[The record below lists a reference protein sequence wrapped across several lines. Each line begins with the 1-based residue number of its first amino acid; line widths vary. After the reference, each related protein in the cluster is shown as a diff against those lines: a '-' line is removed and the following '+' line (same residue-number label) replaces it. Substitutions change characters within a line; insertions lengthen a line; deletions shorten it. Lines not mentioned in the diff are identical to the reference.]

1 MGGQER
7 RVLAESVGMRER
19 GHEVWIA
26 TPPGG
31 ALADRAAEVGI
42 EVIPMSFRRRS
53 LPWSALNVASLVRRV
68 RPDVVN
74 SHSSADS
81 WAVALAGR
89 MGPRP
94 RALVRSRHISAG
106 VAPGPLHRFLYG
118 QADHLITTGETI
130 RRDLAAS
137 GLVPLERSTSIPT
150 GVDPDRFA
158 PNAAGRTEAR
168 RKLGLDG
175 TGPVIGVVAYLR
187 PDKGHQVLL
196 RAMPEIV
203 RQQPDC
209 VLLVVGDGSQRSVLE
224 SMTVDYG
231 LEARVRFLGARE
243 DIPAVL
249 CALDVFCLP
258 SIRNEGV
265 PQSVLQASA
274 AGLPV
279 VSTAVGGIP
288 EAVIEGKTGIVVPP
302 GDARSLAEALAALL
316 ADPECRDRMGHAG
329 RRHVKDVFSLREML
343 DRTESAY
350 EEALLAGAADGR
362 GRRVTGVN

>member
-1 MGGQER
+1 M
-7 RVLAESVGMRER
+7 LAESVGMRER

-26 TPPGG
+26 TPPRG
-31 ALADRAAEVGI
+31 ALANRAAELGI
-42 EVIPMSFRRRS
+42 DVIPVSFSRRS
-53 LPWSALNVASLVRRV
+53 LPRSVLNVASLVRHV
-68 RPDVVN
+68 RPDVLN

-89 MGPRP
+89 IGPRP
-94 RALVRSRHISAG
+94 WALVRSRHISAG
-106 VAPGPLHRFLYG
+106 VAPGPLHRFLYA

-150 GVDPDRFA
+150 GVDPDRFT

-168 RKLGLDG
+168 RKLGLNS

-209 VLLVVGDGSQRSVLE
+209 VLLVVGDGSQRCALE
-224 SMTVDYG
+224 SMTVDHG
-231 LEARVRFLGARE
+231 LEARVKFLGARE
-243 DIPAVL
+243 DIPDVL
-249 CALDVFCLP
+249 SALDVFCLP
-258 SIRNEGV
+258 SVRNEGV
-265 PQSVLQASA
+265 PQSVLQAGA

-288 EAVIEGKTGIVVPP
+288 EAVIDGKTGIVVPP
-302 GDARSLAEALAALL
+302 GDAQSLAEALTALL
-316 ADPECRDRMGHAG
+316 ADPESRDRMGRAG
-329 RRHVKDVFSLREML
+329 RRHVQDVFSLGEML

-350 EEALLAGAADGR
+350 EAALLVGAADGR
-362 GRRVTGVN
+362 SQLGTGMD

>member
-1 MGGQER
+1 M
-7 RVLAESVGMRER
+7 LAESVGMRER

-31 ALADRAAEVGI
+31 DLANRAADAGI
-42 EVIPMSFRRRS
+42 DVILVSFRRRS
-53 LPWSALNVASLVRRV
+53 LPRSALKVASLVRRI
-68 RPDVVN
+68 RPDVLN

-89 MGPRP
+89 IGPRP
-94 RALVRSRHISAG
+94 RALIRSRHISAS
-106 VAPGPLHRFLYG
+106 VAPGPLHSFLYG
-118 QADHLITTGETI
+118 QADYLITTGEII

-158 PNAAGRTEAR
+158 PNAEGRTKAR

-175 TGPVIGVVAYLR
+175 TGPVIGVVAFLR

-209 VLLVVGDGSQRSVLE
+209 VLLVVGDGSQRSALE
-224 SMTVDYG
+224 SMTAAHSI
-231 LEARVRFLGARE
+231 EASVRFLGARE
-243 DIPAVL
+243 DIPDVL
-249 CALDVFCLP
+249 SALDVFCLP
-258 SIRNEGV
+258 SVRNEGV
-265 PQSVLQASA
+265 PQSVLQAGA

-279 VSTAVGGIP
+279 VATAVGGIP
-288 EAVIEGKTGIVVPP
+288 EAVIDGKTGIVVPP
-302 GDARSLAEALAALL
+302 GDPHSLAEALVALL
-316 ADPECRDRMGHAG
+316 ADPESRDRMGHAG

-350 EEALLAGAADGR
+350 EEALLAGAAHGR
-362 GRRVTGVN
+362 GRRVRGVN

>member
-1 MGGQER
+1 M
-7 RVLAESVGMRER
+7 LAESVGMRER

-31 ALADRAAEVGI
+31 ALANRAAEVGI
-42 EVIPMSFRRRS
+42 DVIPMSFRRVL
-53 LPWSALNVASLVRRV
+53 LPLSALNVASMVRHT
-68 RPDVVN
+68 RPDVLN

-81 WAVALAGR
+81 WAVALAGSI
-89 MGPRP
+89 GSRP
-94 RALVRSRHISAG
+94 WALVRSRHISAE
-106 VAPGPLHRFLYG
+106 VAPGSLHRFLYG

-150 GVDPDRFA
+150 GVDPERFA
-158 PNAAGRTEAR
+158 PNSAGRTEAR

-175 TGPVIGVVAYLR
+175 AGPVIGVVAYLR

-209 VLLVVGDGSQRSVLE
+209 VLLVVGDGSQRSALE
-224 SMTVDYG
+224 SMMVDHG

-243 DIPAVL
+243 DIPDVL
-249 CALDVFCLP
+249 SALDVFCLP
-258 SIRNEGV
+258 SVRNEGV
-265 PQSVLQASA
+265 PQSVLQAGA

-288 EAVIEGKTGIVVPP
+288 EAVIDGKTGIVVPP
-302 GDARSLAEALAALL
+302 GDAHSLAEALTALL
-316 ADPECRDRMGHAG
+316 ADPESRDRMGRAG
-329 RRHVKDVFSLREML
+329 RRHVQDVFSLGEML

-350 EEALLAGAADGR
+350 EAALLASAADSRSQLG
-362 GRRVTGVN
+362 TGMD

>member
-1 MGGQER
+1 M
-7 RVLAESVGMRER
+7 LAESVGMRER

-31 ALADRAAEVGI
+31 ALANRAAEVGI
-42 EVIPMSFRRRS
+42 DVIPVSFRRRS
-53 LPWSALNVASLVRRV
+53 LPRSALNVASMVRRV
-68 RPDVVN
+68 RPEVLN

-81 WAVALAGR
+81 WAVALTGR
-89 MGPRP
+89 IGPRP
-94 RALVRSRHISAG
+94 WALVRSRHISAD

-118 QADHLITTGETI
+118 QADHLITTGEII

-158 PNAAGRTEAR
+158 PNAAGRTAAR
-168 RKLGLDG
+168 RKLGLDD

-209 VLLVVGDGSQRSVLE
+209 VLLLVGDGSQRSALE
-224 SMTVDYG
+224 SITVDHG
-231 LEARVRFLGARE
+231 LEAWVRFLGARE
-243 DIPAVL
+243 DIPDVL
-249 CALDVFCLP
+249 SALDVFCLP

-265 PQSVLQASA
+265 PQSVLQAGA

-288 EAVIEGKTGIVVPP
+288 EAVIDGKTGIVVPP
-302 GDARSLAEALAALL
+302 GDAQSLAEAVAALL
-316 ADPECRDRMGHAG
+316 ADPESRDRMGHAG
-329 RRHVKDVFSLREML
+329 RRHVKDFFSLREML
-343 DRTESAY
+343 DRTERAY
-350 EEALLAGAADGR
+350 EAALLASAADSRSQLG
-362 GRRVTGVN
+362 TGMD